1 MWKVDYSHPMF
12 GSLLVS
18 GGFDR
23 KVNLWKEA
31 GNIYDKLFEYNEHT
45 NSVTCVA
52 FSNASK
58 DVLLFGSGCLDGNIA
73 LHQYRGDNFYTE
85 KIKAHNFGVNNISFS
100 KTNPFVFASCGN
112 DKLIKIW
119 TYQKDTGNWV
129 PEIKDAPDDSITTDI
144 AFRENDVTDSFATCN
159 EDGIVY
165 YWKKHGEEWAYK
177 PVIEYTEAMVKVS
190 WNDNG
195 NMLVA
200 VSSDGK
206 EHIVGESELGN

>member
-1 MWKVDYSHPMF
+1 MF

-23 KVNLWKEA
+23 KVNLWKET
-31 GNIYDKLFEYNEHT
+31 GTIYDKIFEYNEHT
-45 NSVTCVA
+45 NAVTCVA

-73 LHQYRGDNFYTE
+73 IHQYKGDNFYSE
-85 KIKAHNFGVNNISFS
+85 KLKAHNFGVNAISFS
-100 KTNPFVFASCGN
+100 KTNPLLFASCGN

-119 TYQKDTGNWV
+119 TYQKETGNWV
-129 PEIKDAPDDSITTDI
+129 PEINETSDDSITKDI
-144 AFRENDVTDSFATCN
+144 EFRENDVNDSFATCS
-159 EDGIVY
+159 EGGVVY
-165 YWKKHGEEWAYK
+165 YWRKQGAEWTYK
-177 PVIEYTEAMVKVS
+177 TVIEYSEPIMKIS

-200 VSSDGK
+200 VASDGK
-206 EHIVGESELGN
+206 ELIVGESELGN

>member
-1 MWKVDYSHPMF
+1 MF

-23 KVNLWKEA
+23 KVNLWKET
-31 GNIYDKLFEYNEHT
+31 GTISDKIFEYNERT
-45 NSVTCVA
+45 NAVTCVA

-73 LHQYRGDNFYTE
+73 LHQYKGDNFYSE
-85 KIKAHNFGVNNISFS
+85 KLKAHNFGVNAISFS
-100 KTNPFVFASCGN
+100 KTNPLLFASCGN

-119 TYQKDTGNWV
+119 TYQKETGNWV
-129 PEIKDAPDDSITTDI
+129 PEINETSDDSITKDI
-144 AFRENDVTDSFATCN
+144 EFRENDVNDSFATCS
-159 EDGIVY
+159 EGGVVY
-165 YWKKHGEEWAYK
+165 YWRKQGAEWTYK
-177 PVIEYTEAMVKVS
+177 TVIEYSEPIMKIS

-200 VSSDGK
+200 VASDGK
-206 EHIVGESELGN
+206 ELIVGESELGN

>member
-1 MWKVDYSHPMF
+1 MF

-23 KVNLWKEA
+23 KVNLWKET
-31 GNIYDKLFEYNEHT
+31 GTIYDKIFEYNEHT
-45 NSVTCVA
+45 NAVTCVA

-73 LHQYRGDNFYTE
+73 LHQYKGDNFYSE
-85 KIKAHNFGVNNISFS
+85 KLKAHNFGVNAISFS
-100 KTNPFVFASCGN
+100 KTNPLLFASCGN

-119 TYQKDTGNWV
+119 TYQKETGNWV
-129 PEIKDAPDDSITTDI
+129 PEINETSDDSITKDI
-144 AFRENDVTDSFATCN
+144 EFRENDVNDSFATCT
-159 EDGIVY
+159 EGGVVY
-165 YWKKHGEEWAYK
+165 YWRKQGAEWTYK
-177 PVIEYTEAMVKVS
+177 TVIEYSEPIMKIS

-200 VSSDGK
+200 VASDGK
-206 EHIVGESELGN
+206 ELIVGESELGN

>member
-1 MWKVDYSHPMF
+1 MF

-23 KVNLWKEA
+23 KVNLWKET
-31 GNIYDKLFEYNEHT
+31 GTIYDKIFEYNEHT
-45 NSVTCVA
+45 NAVTCVA

-73 LHQYRGDNFYTE
+73 LHQYKGDNFYSE
-85 KIKAHNFGVNNISFS
+85 KLKAHNFGVNAISFS
-100 KTNPFVFASCGN
+100 KTNPLLFASCGN

-119 TYQKDTGNWV
+119 TYQKETGNWV
-129 PEIKDAPDDSITTDI
+129 PEINETSDDSITKDI
-144 AFRENDVTDSFATCN
+144 EFRENDVNDSFATCS
-159 EDGIVY
+159 EGGVVY
-165 YWKKHGEEWAYK
+165 YWRKQGAEWKYK
-177 PVIEYTEAMVKVS
+177 TVIEYSEPIMKIS

-200 VSSDGK
+200 VASDGK
-206 EHIVGESELGN
+206 ELIVGESELGN

>member
-1 MWKVDYSHPMF
+1 MF

-23 KVNLWKEA
+23 KVNLWKET
-31 GNIYDKLFEYNEHT
+31 GTIYDKIFEYNEHT
-45 NSVTCVA
+45 NAVTCVA

-73 LHQYRGDNFYTE
+73 LHQYKGDNFYSE
-85 KIKAHNFGVNNISFS
+85 KLKAHNFGVNAISFS
-100 KTNPFVFASCGN
+100 KTNPLLFASCGN

-119 TYQKDTGNWV
+119 TYQKETGNWV
-129 PEIKDAPDDSITTDI
+129 PEINETSDDSITKDI
-144 AFRENDVTDSFATCN
+144 EFRENDVNDSFATCS
-159 EDGIVY
+159 EGGVVY
-165 YWKKHGEEWAYK
+165 YWKKQGAEWTYK
-177 PVIEYTEAMVKVS
+177 TVIEYSEPIMKIS

-200 VSSDGK
+200 VASDGK
-206 EHIVGESELGN
+206 ELIVGESELGN

>member
-1 MWKVDYSHPMF
+1 MF

-23 KVNLWKEA
+23 KVNLWKET
-31 GNIYDKLFEYNEHT
+31 GTIYDKIFEYNEHT
-45 NSVTCVA
+45 NAVTCVA

-73 LHQYRGDNFYTE
+73 LHQYKGDNFYSE
-85 KIKAHNFGVNNISFS
+85 KLKAHNFGVNAISFS
-100 KTNPFVFASCGN
+100 KTNPLLFASCGN

-119 TYQKDTGNWV
+119 TYQKETGNWV
-129 PEIKDAPDDSITTDI
+129 PEINETSDDSITKDI
-144 AFRENDVTDSFATCN
+144 EFRENDVNDSFATCS
-159 EDGIVY
+159 EGGVVY
-165 YWKKHGEEWAYK
+165 DWRKQGAEWTYK
-177 PVIEYTEAMVKVS
+177 TVIEYSEPIMKIS

-200 VSSDGK
+200 VASDGK
-206 EHIVGESELGN
+206 ELIVGESELGN

>member
-1 MWKVDYSHPMF
+1 MF

-23 KVNLWKEA
+23 KVNLWKET
-31 GNIYDKLFEYNEHT
+31 GTIYDKIFEYNEHT
-45 NSVTCVA
+45 NAVTCVA

-73 LHQYRGDNFYTE
+73 LHQYKGDNFYSE
-85 KIKAHNFGVNNISFS
+85 KLKAHNFGVNAISFS
-100 KTNPFVFASCGN
+100 KTNPLLFASCGN

-119 TYQKDTGNWV
+119 TYQKETGNWV
-129 PEIKDAPDDSITTDI
+129 PEINETSDDSITKDI
-144 AFRENDVTDSFATCN
+144 EFRENDVNDSFATCS
-159 EDGIVY
+159 EGGVVY
-165 YWKKHGEEWAYK
+165 YWRKQGAEWTYK
-177 PVIEYTEAMVKVS
+177 TVIEYSEPIMKIS

-200 VSSDGK
+200 VASDGK
-206 EHIVGESELGN
+206 ELIVGESELGN